1 MMPEALGDIL
11 DRIAMLPRAAR
22 WSVWATVAVVVFLAW
37 DSSIAQLAD
46 TWSGR
51 ADELERRINIVN
63 APLVLTSSSRNAIT
77 AFGAVELPRDK
88 ATGTNRL
95 TEAVQEI
102 LAGHSVRNDDFKRT
116 NTSKM
121 RSGSLPG
128 VAGPGRRI
136 EQVIGDLRFDA
147 TQTEVMEVVSD
158 LESSPWIDAVS
169 SLRLTRLEGRM
180 IRVNLSLEAWVNSR
194 DERRARR

>member
-1 MMPEALGDIL
+1 MQTPRTFEEKVILRFFFPERFALAYFTS
-11 DRIAMLPRAAR
+11 RIC
-22 WSVWATVAVVVFLAW
+22 
-37 DSSIAQLAD
+37 
-46 TWSGR
+46 
-51 ADELERRINIVN
+51 
-63 APLVLTSSSRNAIT
+63 
-77 AFGAVELPRDK
+77 
-88 ATGTNRL
+88 
-95 TEAVQEI
+95 
-102 LAGHSVRNDDFKRT
+102 
-116 NTSKM
+116 
-121 RSGSLPG
+121 SLPG

-194 DERRARR
+194 DERRARQ